1 MRSRHDL
8 PRTAETGWVI
18 LVCLLVSLVLGSAVF
33 FPDGIRT
40 RLDPEVPGA
49 GRWTPAT
56 PAPSRHAR
64 TQAAHDRRLIVR

>member
-1 MRSRHDL
+1 MRSWHDL

-33 FPDGIRT
+33 LPDGIRT
-40 RLDPEVPGA
+40 LLDPEVPGA

>member
-1 MRSRHDL
+1 M
-8 PRTAETGWVI
+8 
-18 LVCLLVSLVLGSAVF
+18 F

-40 RLDPEVPGA
+40 LLDPEVPGA